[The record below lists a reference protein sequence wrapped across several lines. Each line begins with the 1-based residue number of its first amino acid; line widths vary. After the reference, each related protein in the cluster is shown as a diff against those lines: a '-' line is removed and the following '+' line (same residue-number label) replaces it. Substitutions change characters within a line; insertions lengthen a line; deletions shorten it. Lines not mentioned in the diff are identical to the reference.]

1 MRRKARKWPQN
12 KSICY
17 QMMMIHKMMHTILRW
32 IDLNNC
38 LLVYMLKCIL
48 ILSQQ
53 SGSSLSCAFFLKS
66 WNVNVKFPLIL
77 RISNYAYVW
86 ISLKHLFINK
96 NKIKHYL
103 FFQGLNPD
111 QYVSVQQ
118 IRLLYPWWSK
128 QDKDSTLKEP
138 SKKDDFP
145 IDSIQMEIKKDV
157 WLCSWYLGCSYI
169 WESKVFRFHWR
180 WNS

>member
-1 MRRKARKWPQN
+1 MRRKARKCPQN

-86 ISLKHLFINK
+86 ISLKCLFIKK
-96 NKIKHYL
+96 NKIKHCL
-103 FFQGLNPD
+103 SFKDLKPD
-111 QYVSVQQ
+111 QYVSAQQ
-118 IRLLYPWWSK
+118 FFFFSWDSLHARLNSHYKAWSYK
-128 QDKDSTLKEP
+128 KKH
-138 SKKDDFP
+138 KKDYRLQK
-145 IDSIQMEIKKDV
+145 ICLEKTYS
-157 WLCSWYLGCSYI
+157 
-169 WESKVFRFHWR
+169 
-180 WNS
+180 